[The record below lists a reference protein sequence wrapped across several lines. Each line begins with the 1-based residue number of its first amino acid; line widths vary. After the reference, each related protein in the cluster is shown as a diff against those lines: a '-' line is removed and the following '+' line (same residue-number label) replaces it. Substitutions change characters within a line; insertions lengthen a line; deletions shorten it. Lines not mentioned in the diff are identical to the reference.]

1 MILPDTIAFVQATR
15 LLFTGFPTEPLLGNL
30 HLLRMHERSF
40 GGMILAVRARAEEA
54 NKVLIG

>member
-15 LLFTGFPTEPLLGNL
+15 LFTGFPTEPLLGNL
-30 HLLRMHERSF
+30 HLLRMHERFF